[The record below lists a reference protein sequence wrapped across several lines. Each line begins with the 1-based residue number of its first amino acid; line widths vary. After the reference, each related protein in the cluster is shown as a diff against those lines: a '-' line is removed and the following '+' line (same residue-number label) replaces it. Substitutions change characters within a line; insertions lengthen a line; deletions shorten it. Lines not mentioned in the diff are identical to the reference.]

1 MRQNLIALALAA
13 ALGGVSMT
21 AHADVNTVAGGV
33 LFIDFT
39 NIDQKALG
47 KDTAAAGTGLDVK
60 RGYITIDHK
69 FDDFWSANITTDF
82 NYVSA
87 DSETQ
92 LFVKKAWLQA
102 KWSNEFAVRVGS
114 DDNPWIG
121 FVDGLSGLR
130 YVENS
135 AVDKYGFGNSAD
147 WGIHVLGNA
156 SDNFWTYNVAVVN
169 GGGFKNPTRTDSM
182 DLEGRV
188 SIQPIK
194 GLTLAVGAYNGKFG
208 QDPANLDP
216 LKSTRTFSRFDA
228 LAAYNTADLRLGVEY
243 FTADNNKNNIQ
254 YTTST
259 GSPFKDSAEG
269 YSGWGWFSFAKD
281 WAVFGRYDH
290 VEPKQDTVST
300 QKDEYEYL
308 GLEYVPRKGIKIA
321 GVYKHERLKDGLVP
335 TKLDTKTNEIGL
347 WAEVKF

>member
-1 MRQNLIALALAA
+1 MRQNLIALALAT
-13 ALGGVSMT
+13 ALGGVSMA

-39 NIDQKALG
+39 NIDQTSLG

-69 FDDFWSANITTDF
+69 FDDFWSANLTTDF
-82 NYVSA
+82 NYSA
-87 DSETQ
+87 TTSETQ
-92 LFVKKAWLQA
+92 LFVKKAYLQA
-102 KWSNEFAVRVGS
+102 KWSSEFALRVGS

-147 WGIHVLGNA
+147 WGIHALGVA
-156 SDNFWTYNVAVVN
+156 SDGFWTYNFAVIN
-169 GGGFKNPTRTDSM
+169 GGGYKNPTRTDSM
-182 DLEGRV
+182 DVEGRV
-188 SIQPIK
+188 SISPIQ
-194 GLTLAVGAYNGKFG
+194 GLTLAAGGYSGKFG

-216 LKSTRTFSRFDA
+216 LKSTRTFTRTDL
-228 LAAYNTADLRLGVEY
+228 LAAYNTADLRIGGEW
-243 FTADNNKNNIQ
+243 FSADNNKNNIQ
-254 YTTST
+254 YTLTS
-259 GSPFKDSAEG
+259 GSPAKDSAEG
-269 YSGWGWFSFAKD
+269 YSMWGWYSFTKD
-281 WAVFGRYDH
+281 WAVFARYDH

-300 QKDEYEYL
+300 QKDEYEYV
-308 GLEYVPRKGIKIA
+308 GLEWVPRKGVKIA
-321 GVYKHERLKDGLVP
+321 GVYKHERLKDGLFP
-335 TKLDTKTNEIGL
+335 TKLDTKTNEIGV